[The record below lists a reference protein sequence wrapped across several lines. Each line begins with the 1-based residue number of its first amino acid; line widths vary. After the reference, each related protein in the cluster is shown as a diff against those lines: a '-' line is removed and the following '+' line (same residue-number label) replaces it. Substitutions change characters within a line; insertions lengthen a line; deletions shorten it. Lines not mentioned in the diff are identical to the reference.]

1 MNDQLISL
9 LERQVR
15 AQESSAQSLSQIA
28 QRLDLLIQAM
38 AEGEQDPDAPARTY
52 MDGTPC
58 R

>member
-15 AQESSAQSLSQIA
+15 AQESSAQALSQIA

-38 AEGEQDPDAPARTY
+38 ADDEQDPDAPARTY